1 MSSTKC
7 DEFFLILLLLFRAN
21 LIFHLSLMSKQSGGE
36 AAAAAL
42 QPDLFVTSSD
52 DTTAKVYTLP
62 DMPLHAFGL

>member
-1 MSSTKC
+1 MVM
-7 DEFFLILLLLFRAN
+7 FFLKNLSSLFRAN
-21 LIFHLSLMSKQSGGE
+21 FFFPSFSVMSKQSGGE

-62 DMPLHAFGL
+62 DMPLQAFGV